1 VLTRF
6 LTQLPHRI
14 SVGKGNVLL
23 NSVLIE
29 VDESTG
35 KANYISRIDREIE

>member
-1 VLTRF
+1 
-6 LTQLPHRI
+6 
-14 SVGKGNVLL
+14 L

-35 KANYISRIDREIE
+35 KANHISRIDREIE